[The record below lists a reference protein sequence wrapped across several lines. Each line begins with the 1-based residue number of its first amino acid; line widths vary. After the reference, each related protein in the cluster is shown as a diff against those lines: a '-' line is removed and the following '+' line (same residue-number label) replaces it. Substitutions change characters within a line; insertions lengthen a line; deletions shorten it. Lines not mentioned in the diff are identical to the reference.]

1 MFLNKHKNSKNGR
14 PFSGI
19 FIENVSIRFA
29 KVALSGFGQNRS
41 MFLIVV
47 FLIKKPVYTAFK
59 QRYTLF
65 LKKKGYSKYTVFT

>member
-1 MFLNKHKNSKNGR
+1 MSL
-14 PFSGI
+14 
-19 FIENVSIRFA
+19 RFA
-29 KVALSGFGQNRS
+29 RVALSGFGQNRS